1 MDQELGSFTEGYYRT
16 FWNTVI
22 QDLRNYE
29 FDIRKNWANYSA
41 FEKAQI
47 RRFLAEIAFIVSST
61 ALVMILKSMA
71 DDDDEEEM
79 KKSAIYNHL
88 LYQAIRMQS
97 ETKQYLPLYGARDM
111 WRIVKSPSAVI
122 TSVDKTTKFIN
133 QAFVSIYDAD
143 ERYYKRATGQWEKGD
158 NKTWAYFLKMMGLN
172 GYDFNPAEAVK
183 GFESTFR

>member
-1 MDQELGSFTEGYYRT
+1 M
-16 FWNTVI
+16 
-22 QDLRNYE
+22 
-29 FDIRKNWANYSA
+29 
-41 FEKAQI
+41 
-47 RRFLAEIAFIVSST
+47 AEIAFIISST
-61 ALVMILKSMA
+61 ALVMILKALA
-71 DDDDEEEM
+71 DDDDDEI

-97 ETKQYLPLYGARDM
+97 ETKQYLPVYGARDM

-122 TSVDKTTKFIN
+122 TSIDKTTKFVN

-143 ERYYKRATGQWEKGD
+143 ERYYKRATGQWDKGD

-172 GYDFNPAEAVK
+172 GYEFNPEEAVK